1 VGDTRSFQGE
11 TEVYPVMRKLIYP
24 FTVSLDGYVND
35 REGSIDW
42 TDPDDELHQF
52 HNDRYREIEVSLHGR
67 RLYQL
72 MAEYW
77 PHVPEDAPQIQ
88 REFGRLWTDKQKVVF
103 SRTLTDV
110 HWNSTLVSDN
120 AVDEVRRLKDGGD
133 GVMEVGGANL
143 AASLMPHGLIDEYQ
157 LFVAPVV
164 LGGGTPLFPPLDKR
178 LRLRLVETRPFNTV
192 VMLRYVVE

>member
-1 VGDTRSFQGE
+1 M
-11 TEVYPVMRKLIYP
+11 EVYPVMRKLIYP

-35 REGSIDW
+35 RDGSIDW
-42 TDPDDELHQF
+42 SHPDDELHQF

-72 MAEYW
+72 MAEHW
-77 PHVPEDAPQIQ
+77 PHVPEDAPPIQ
-88 REFGRLWTDKQKVVF
+88 REFSRLWTEKPKVVF
-103 SRTLTDV
+103 SRTLAEV
-110 HWNSTLVSDN
+110 HWNSTLVGDN
-120 AVDEVRRLKDGGD
+120 AVEEVRRLKAGGD

-143 AASLMPHGLIDEYQ
+143 AASLMPHGLIDEFQ

-178 LRLRLVETRPFNTV
+178 LQLRLVETRHFNTV